1 MVSMTH
7 QHHAEMRSADPGN
20 MEWATVEEEQQPLGL
35 WEAEQ
40 PGLSSSN
47 EADRVEMS
55 VKGRLAGRIE
65 RLRILLRH
73 DGLVLLGRVRTYY
86 AKQLVQEAV
95 LKLTETPIAENAVEV
110 V

>member
-1 MVSMTH
+1 MTH
-7 QHHAEMRSADPGN
+7 QHHAKIHSDEPGVL
-20 MEWATVEEEQQPLGL
+20 EWATVEEEQQPLGL
-35 WEAEQ
+35 WETEQ

-47 EADRVEMS
+47 EADRIEMR

-86 AKQLVQEAV
+86 AKQLVQEEV
-95 LKLTETPIAENAVEV
+95 LKCTEIPIAENAVEV

>member
-1 MVSMTH
+1 MTH
-7 QHHAEMRSADPGN
+7 QHPTETHSGKTNVLEL
-20 MEWATVEEEQQPLGL
+20 ATVEEVQQSLGL
-35 WEAEQ
+35 WETEQ
-40 PGLSSSN
+40 SGLSSSN

-73 DGLVLLGRVRTYY
+73 DGLVLLGRVRTYH

-95 LKLTETPIAENAVEV
+95 LKLAETPIAKNAVEV